1 MGDVKLAS
9 RAVAPGAAFDEAAS
23 LPLQWLVVGLGLAR
37 DTEGWSWFARG
48 DWSLIA
54 QWRLPRVLAALAA
67 GGMLAL
73 AGVLIQRLTGNP
85 LASPEVLG
93 ISSSC
98 GLGLIQIGRAHV

>member
-1 MGDVKLAS
+1 
-9 RAVAPGAAFDEAAS
+9 
-23 LPLQWLVVGLGLAR
+23 
-37 DTEGWSWFARG
+37 
-48 DWSLIA
+48 LIA

-73 AGVLIQRLTGNP
+73 AGVLIQRLTSNP

-98 GLGLIQIGRAHV
+98 GLGSVL